1 MSSRTYETIER
12 LTERLIAHVRR
23 SIRQE
28 MHHNKFKHEY
38 EPGEI
43 ERLDREAAF
52 WCRKRTDAPD

>member
-28 MHHNKFKHEY
+28 IHETKFKHEY
-38 EPGEI
+38 APGEI
-43 ERLDREAAF
+43 KRLNAEKEF
-52 WCRKRTDAPD
+52 WCKRRDVPAD